1 MSDQTLKA
9 SAGALPKTGIVS
21 RADEREGAKTLSLS
35 RRRRSGPVVFL
46 IYLFLIVMTIF
57 SLFPIYFVLQA
68 SLRGNQTLYTTDLQ
82 LFPTHPTL
90 DNYSFVLTKLPF
102 LNWVWNSI
110 YVCGLATLIGLFCST
125 TAAYALARFRFHGR
139 QITLVV
145 LLAIQAFPS
154 LLALLAYYLLL
165 QTLGLINTLEGL
177 AVVYAAQSVVF
188 GAWNLKGYFDTL
200 PVELEQA
207 ALVDG
212 ATPTQAFWRVT
223 LPLAAPALATTAL
236 FSFIGGWNE
245 FALANI
251 LLSSNGL
258 GGESLGTNITFP
270 VGIYSLTSDFRV
282 PWGYFAAASVMVAIP
297 IMILF
302 FYLQRFFKSGLTIG
316 SVKG

>member
-9 SAGALPKTGIVS
+9 SAGALPKTGVVN

-35 RRRRSGPVVFL
+35 RRGRPSLIIPF
-46 IYLFLIVMTIF
+46 IYLFLTVMTIF
-57 SLFPIYFVLQA
+57 SLFPIYFVIQA

-90 DNYSFVLTKLPF
+90 DNYIFVLTKIPF

-125 TAAYALARFRFHGR
+125 TAAYALARFHFRGR
-139 QITLVV
+139 QMTLV
-145 LLAIQAFPS
+145 LLLGIYAFPS
-154 LLALLAYYLLL
+154 LLALMAYYLLL
-165 QTLGLINTLEGL
+165 QSLGLINTLEGL
-177 AVVYAAQSVVF
+177 AIVYAAQSVAF
-188 GAWNLKGYFDTL
+188 GTWNLKGYFDTL
-200 PVELEQA
+200 PMELEQA

-212 ATPTQAFWRVT
+212 ATPTQAFLRVT

-236 FSFIGGWNE
+236 FAFIAGWNE

-251 LLSSNGL
+251 LLNSNGL
-258 GGESLGTNITFP
+258 GGQSLGTNITFP
-270 VGIYSLTSDFRV
+270 VGIYSLQSDFRI
-282 PWGYFAAASVMVAIP
+282 PWGYFAACSVIVAIP
-297 IMILF
+297 IMALF
-302 FYLQRFFKSGLTIG
+302 LYLQRFLKSGLTIG